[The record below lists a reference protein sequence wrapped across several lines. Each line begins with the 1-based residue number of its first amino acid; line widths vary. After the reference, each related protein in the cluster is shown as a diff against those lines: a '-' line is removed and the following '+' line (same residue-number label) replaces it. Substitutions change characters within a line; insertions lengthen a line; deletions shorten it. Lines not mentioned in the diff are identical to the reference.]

1 MVICVLD
8 VMVNTVNVLRLLTVL
23 EPRKT
28 RHKMLGFRWMKP
40 APLSPSG
47 AIALWTKQQDN
58 RFRRRF
64 PRRKKGWWGG
74 KKGNKNKTETS
85 PAHATFLLNFALY
98 QLDMLLYCWL
108 WILSV
113 SNRHDCCHHYHCQ
126 YTIIAGSQASGF
138 NLYIFLSCFF
148 CFHFLVYSC
157 ALSCWH

>member
-64 PRRKKGWWGG
+64 PRRKKGWGG
-74 KKGNKNKTETS
+74 GEEGEQKQNRDITCACYFSLE
-85 PAHATFLLNFALY
+85 F
-98 QLDMLLYCWL
+98 C
-108 WILSV
+108 SV
-113 SNRHDCCHHYHCQ
+113 STGHVIVLLAVDF
-126 YTIIAGSQASGF
+126 IGF
-138 NLYIFLSCFF
+138 
-148 CFHFLVYSC
+148 
-157 ALSCWH
+157 